1 MSTLKEVALL
11 SGYAVSTVSVVLGG
25 KSAARG
31 IPEETQRKIQEAA
44 AELNYQPNIAA
55 RALRDHDNAGMFLV
69 ALFWSYDFYA
79 PFMTRFFNGLRN
91 NLTVNAAERNIKFVI
106 NFYDRDKLKDE
117 PGLQSQSYYHAAIIC
132 NASAADME
140 YLENSTFPIPV
151 VICNRPS
158 RRHNSILVDEFSFGE
173 IPLKVFS
180 SHEKRS
186 SQVIIFP
193 QAYAGMKVRQTLFN
207 ETSARY
213 HVNFLNSIICDNTIP
228 AGYNAAQRIVEQGTI
243 PETIFCA
250 SDSIA
255 TGVIRGLYENN
266 ISVPRDVEIIAA
278 GNGDPDYENYSIPSL
293 SVVAYPMEDMA
304 SRCLDRLLELLS
316 SPHEPAKQEFI
327 DLEYIPRESCGP
339 IYG

>member
-1 MSTLKEVALL
+1 MSTLKEVATL

-25 KSAARG
+25 KAAARG

-44 AELNYQPNIAA
+44 AELNYRPNISA
-55 RALRDHDNAGMFLV
+55 RALRDHNNAGMFLV

-79 PFMTRFFNGLRN
+79 PFMTRFFNGIRN
-91 NLTVNAAERNIKFVI
+91 NLSANGSERNIKFVI
-106 NFYDRDKLKDE
+106 NFYERDKLSEE
-117 PGLQSQSYYHAAIIC
+117 PGLKSQSYYHAAIVC

-140 YLENSTFPIPV
+140 YLDNSTLPIPV

-158 RRHNSILVDEFSFGE
+158 RRHDSILVNEFSFGE
-173 IPLKVFS
+173 IPVKVFS
-180 SHEKRS
+180 SHEKHS
-186 SQVIIFP
+186 SQVVIFP
-193 QAYAGMKVRQTLFN
+193 QAYAGMKVRQSLFN

-228 AGYNAAQRIVEQGTI
+228 AGYDAAQRILQQETL

-250 SDSIA
+250 SDYIA

-266 ISVPRDVEIIAA
+266 VSVPGDVEIIAA
-278 GNGDPDYENYSIPSL
+278 GNGDPDYDNYSIPSL
-293 SVVAYPMEDMA
+293 SVVSYPMEDMA
-304 SRCLDRLLELLS
+304 SRCLDRLLELLA
-316 SPHEPAKQEFI
+316 SPRKQAKQEFI

-339 IYG
+339 ICV